1 MVTLEFPALVK
12 VTFCEPLLDTFTLPK
27 FRFETF
33 GLRTMVGAGA
43 TDRVAAALVTLPAAF
58 LITTE
63 NAAPLSEVLV
73 AGVV

>member
-1 MVTLEFPALVK
+1 LVN
-12 VTFCEPLLDTFTLPK
+12 VTFCEPLLDKFTLPK

-33 GLRTMVGAGA
+33 GLRTMFGAGA
-43 TDRVAAALVTLPAAF
+43 TDRVALALVALPAA
-58 LITTE
+58 LLTATE